1 MSGVGTA
8 SYAGDCADWLSLER
22 KELKLERWD
31 ADGFRVGLVADLHM
45 NSEIQFQRAQRA
57 IKMVLDE
64 KPDLFVMGGDYLNY
78 SHEPMLGYI
87 GKVLEPLG
95 EASCPCVSVL
105 GNHDYG
111 CLQPGL
117 VVKAVRRA
125 PIQLLRNQIVE
136 VQGVS
141 VVGLDDATFNFQNY
155 EFFPSE
161 KVSKN
166 CLAVLHE
173 PDYVEEMPGHV
184 SLQISGHTH
193 GGQVCLPF
201 GYAMH
206 TPKGGRRY
214 IAGYFPHANVPL
226 YVTRGVGTVGIDYRL
241 FCRPEVTIL
250 TLRSA

>member
-1 MSGVGTA
+1 M
-8 SYAGDCADWLSLER
+8 
-22 KELKLERWD
+22 
-31 ADGFRVGLVADLHM
+31 
-45 NSEIQFQRAQRA
+45 
-57 IKMVLDE
+57 
-64 KPDLFVMGGDYLNY
+64 
-78 SHEPMLGYI
+78 
-87 GKVLEPLG
+87 
-95 EASCPCVSVL
+95 
-105 GNHDYG
+105 
-111 CLQPGL
+111 
-117 VVKAVRRA
+117 
-125 PIQLLRNQIVE
+125 
-136 VQGVS
+136 
-141 VVGLDDATFNFQNY
+141 DDATFNFQNY